1 MDVGAEIIWLLHII
15 FKYTCLLLHTKME
28 PVRGVALSQVSKGAR
43 LQLCV
48 VRGVPRDLHAV
59 GVAASLSWSWFRL
72 VGR

>member
-1 MDVGAEIIWLLHII
+1 
-15 FKYTCLLLHTKME
+15 ME